1 MPAELSVAVGERE
14 LREGCRGCFRGS
26 GGPYRE
32 GDKRDKDRGFRG
44 GHECHRARIPRLR
57 RHGGADNAAVPG
69 RVVLHMRKG
78 QGRGNTGRGA
88 GDDSAVHHRSGGG
101 AQRSGVLGYGEL
113 HGPRERQER
122 AGKGNFRHDG
132 EADKRTRAPR
142 RAGKVRK
149 AGEPRVTRDEFIEGN
164 LPLVHKLAN
173 RFRGRG
179 VEYEELY
186 AAGCVGLVKAVDR
199 FEPERGLCFS
209 TYAVPVILGEIRRL
223 FRDGGSVKISRS
235 LKELS
240 VKAARLRDQLSAN
253 GEPRISDIA
262 QALGVTPEEA
272 AEALCAGIPPVSLDH
287 GGEDGEPL
295 PVPSASGEDALIDR
309 LALRQCLSE
318 LSGEDREIL
327 MLRYFRRKT
336 QSETAQILG
345 MTQVMVSR
353 RERKLLKELREQLV

>member
-1 MPAELSVAVGERE
+1 M
-14 LREGCRGCFRGS
+14 
-26 GGPYRE
+26 
-32 GDKRDKDRGFRG
+32 
-44 GHECHRARIPRLR
+44 
-57 RHGGADNAAVPG
+57 
-69 RVVLHMRKG
+69 
-78 QGRGNTGRGA
+78 
-88 GDDSAVHHRSGGG
+88 
-101 AQRSGVLGYGEL
+101 
-113 HGPRERQER
+113 
-122 AGKGNFRHDG
+122 
-132 EADKRTRAPR
+132 
-142 RAGKVRK
+142 
-149 AGEPRVTRDEFIEGN
+149 TRDEFIEGN

-240 VKAARLRDQLSAN
+240 IKAARVRDQLSAN

-336 QSETAQILG
+336 QCETAQILG

-353 RERKLLKELREQLV
+353 RERKLLKALREQLV

>member
-1 MPAELSVAVGERE
+1 M
-14 LREGCRGCFRGS
+14 
-26 GGPYRE
+26 
-32 GDKRDKDRGFRG
+32 
-44 GHECHRARIPRLR
+44 
-57 RHGGADNAAVPG
+57 
-69 RVVLHMRKG
+69 
-78 QGRGNTGRGA
+78 
-88 GDDSAVHHRSGGG
+88 
-101 AQRSGVLGYGEL
+101 
-113 HGPRERQER
+113 
-122 AGKGNFRHDG
+122 
-132 EADKRTRAPR
+132 
-142 RAGKVRK
+142 
-149 AGEPRVTRDEFIEGN
+149 TRDEFIEGN

-209 TYAVPVILGEIRRL
+209 TYAVPVVLGEIRRL

-240 VKAARLRDQLSAN
+240 VKAARVRDQLSAN

-336 QSETAQILG
+336 QCETAQILG

>member
-1 MPAELSVAVGERE
+1 M
-14 LREGCRGCFRGS
+14 
-26 GGPYRE
+26 
-32 GDKRDKDRGFRG
+32 
-44 GHECHRARIPRLR
+44 
-57 RHGGADNAAVPG
+57 
-69 RVVLHMRKG
+69 
-78 QGRGNTGRGA
+78 
-88 GDDSAVHHRSGGG
+88 
-101 AQRSGVLGYGEL
+101 
-113 HGPRERQER
+113 
-122 AGKGNFRHDG
+122 
-132 EADKRTRAPR
+132 
-142 RAGKVRK
+142 
-149 AGEPRVTRDEFIEGN
+149 TRDEFIEGN

-179 VEYEELY
+179 MEYEELY

>member
-1 MPAELSVAVGERE
+1 M
-14 LREGCRGCFRGS
+14 
-26 GGPYRE
+26 
-32 GDKRDKDRGFRG
+32 
-44 GHECHRARIPRLR
+44 
-57 RHGGADNAAVPG
+57 
-69 RVVLHMRKG
+69 
-78 QGRGNTGRGA
+78 
-88 GDDSAVHHRSGGG
+88 
-101 AQRSGVLGYGEL
+101 
-113 HGPRERQER
+113 
-122 AGKGNFRHDG
+122 
-132 EADKRTRAPR
+132 
-142 RAGKVRK
+142 
-149 AGEPRVTRDEFIEGN
+149 TRDEFIEGN

-240 VKAARLRDQLSAN
+240 VKAARVRDQLSAN

-272 AEALCAGIPPVSLDH
+272 AEALCAGIPPVSLDQ

-336 QSETAQILG
+336 QCETAQILG

>member
-1 MPAELSVAVGERE
+1 M
-14 LREGCRGCFRGS
+14 
-26 GGPYRE
+26 
-32 GDKRDKDRGFRG
+32 
-44 GHECHRARIPRLR
+44 
-57 RHGGADNAAVPG
+57 
-69 RVVLHMRKG
+69 
-78 QGRGNTGRGA
+78 
-88 GDDSAVHHRSGGG
+88 
-101 AQRSGVLGYGEL
+101 
-113 HGPRERQER
+113 
-122 AGKGNFRHDG
+122 
-132 EADKRTRAPR
+132 
-142 RAGKVRK
+142 
-149 AGEPRVTRDEFIEGN
+149 TRDAFIEGN

-336 QSETAQILG
+336 QCETAQILG

>member
-1 MPAELSVAVGERE
+1 M
-14 LREGCRGCFRGS
+14 
-26 GGPYRE
+26 
-32 GDKRDKDRGFRG
+32 
-44 GHECHRARIPRLR
+44 
-57 RHGGADNAAVPG
+57 
-69 RVVLHMRKG
+69 
-78 QGRGNTGRGA
+78 
-88 GDDSAVHHRSGGG
+88 
-101 AQRSGVLGYGEL
+101 
-113 HGPRERQER
+113 
-122 AGKGNFRHDG
+122 
-132 EADKRTRAPR
+132 
-142 RAGKVRK
+142 
-149 AGEPRVTRDEFIEGN
+149 TRDEFIEGN

-235 LKELS
+235 LKKLS
-240 VKAARLRDQLSAN
+240 VKAARVRDQLSAN

-336 QSETAQILG
+336 QCETAQILG

>member
-1 MPAELSVAVGERE
+1 M
-14 LREGCRGCFRGS
+14 
-26 GGPYRE
+26 
-32 GDKRDKDRGFRG
+32 
-44 GHECHRARIPRLR
+44 
-57 RHGGADNAAVPG
+57 
-69 RVVLHMRKG
+69 
-78 QGRGNTGRGA
+78 
-88 GDDSAVHHRSGGG
+88 
-101 AQRSGVLGYGEL
+101 
-113 HGPRERQER
+113 
-122 AGKGNFRHDG
+122 
-132 EADKRTRAPR
+132 
-142 RAGKVRK
+142 
-149 AGEPRVTRDEFIEGN
+149 TRDEFIEGN

-336 QSETAQILG
+336 QCETAQILG

-353 RERKLLKELREQLV
+353 RERKLLKELRKQLV

>member
-1 MPAELSVAVGERE
+1 M
-14 LREGCRGCFRGS
+14 
-26 GGPYRE
+26 
-32 GDKRDKDRGFRG
+32 
-44 GHECHRARIPRLR
+44 
-57 RHGGADNAAVPG
+57 
-69 RVVLHMRKG
+69 
-78 QGRGNTGRGA
+78 
-88 GDDSAVHHRSGGG
+88 
-101 AQRSGVLGYGEL
+101 
-113 HGPRERQER
+113 
-122 AGKGNFRHDG
+122 
-132 EADKRTRAPR
+132 
-142 RAGKVRK
+142 
-149 AGEPRVTRDEFIEGN
+149 TRDEFIEGN

-235 LKELS
+235 LKDLS

-336 QSETAQILG
+336 QCETAQILG